1 MTKLEGYDV
10 RDIGVAWYTLETW
23 RELRALPE
31 AKIEK
36 TYSEYV
42 RGCERVIAGYTAQG
56 FRVVKLPIDIGL
68 MVEWCHAHGYEI
80 DGKGRAVFG
89 AALMTAHA
97 AGKDIMTT
105 PFSDDTRTMHAMN
118 VPRNALDRLLDPPY
132 ILPTPWSRFMRASC
146 AAKNARAGADSF
158 GHSQTQIRPA

>member
-10 RDIGVAWYTLETW
+10 RDMGAAWYTPETW
-23 RELRALPE
+23 RELRAHPE

-42 RGCERVIAGYTAQG
+42 RGYERAVAGYTAQG
-56 FRVVKLPIDIGL
+56 FRVVKLPIDIAL

-89 AALMTAHA
+89 AALMNAH
-97 AGKDIMTT
+97 GTGRDIMTT
-105 PFSDDTRTMHAMN
+105 PFRDDTRT
-118 VPRNALDRLLDPPY
+118 V
-132 ILPTPWSRFMRASC
+132 
-146 AAKNARAGADSF
+146 
-158 GHSQTQIRPA
+158 

>member
-1 MTKLEGYDV
+1 MTDMTHVAGPGISTMENPTMTKLEGYDV

-23 RELRALPE
+23 RELRAHPE

-56 FRVVKLPIDIGL
+56 FRVVKLPIDIAL

-89 AALMTAHA
+89 AALMNAH
-97 AGKDIMTT
+97 GTGRDIMTT
-105 PFSDDTRTMHAMN
+105 PFRDDTRT
-118 VPRNALDRLLDPPY
+118 V
-132 ILPTPWSRFMRASC
+132 
-146 AAKNARAGADSF
+146 
-158 GHSQTQIRPA
+158 Q